1 MSVNAI
7 NAADAQQQKKSSM
20 GPAVAA
26 GTVLGAAGVGAGL
39 IWGGKTPS
47 LEEVFAQD
55 ADTFEASMKKAEE
68 KDSAS
73 AKTLRDE
80 MKAIG
85 EDADVKAK
93 QTAAETKA
101 QEVKDAIEGR
111 TDYENK
117 ATLDQA
123 VTDKKTALNEKEV
136 EVPKADGTEGTKKIK
151 YAEAKSEFEA
161 AENGVKNLAAD
172 AAEDAK
178 TAAKNKLEAA
188 KANLAQFDA
197 EANALKEAENAV
209 FDAKKVKFEADE
221 ATKTLREAATKASD
235 ELANARKGVIDKLK
249 DKNTVTEAF
258 GKIKKSLTEGK
269 GKAAAIYG
277 GIALAVG
284 LLAGAMLG
292 GKKEA

>member
-7 NAADAQQQKKSSM
+7 NAADAQQQKKSNVGSALAT
-20 GPAVAA
+20 GL
-26 GTVLGAAGVGAGL
+26 GLGAVGGTAGY

-80 MKAIG
+80 MQKI
-85 EDADVKAK
+85 DDNADVKAK
-93 QTAAETKA
+93 KTAADTKA
-101 QEVKDAIEGR
+101 NEVKAAIEGR

-123 VTDKKTALNEKEV
+123 VTDKKTALDTKEV
-136 EVPKADGTEGTKKIK
+136 EVPKADGTEGTRKIK
-151 YAEAKSEFEA
+151 YTEAKSEFEA
-161 AENGVKNLAAD
+161 AENEVKNLAAD
-172 AAEDAK
+172 AAEDVK

-221 ATKTLREAATKASD
+221 ATKTLREAASKASD
-235 ELANARKGVIDKLK
+235 ELATARKGVIDKLK
-249 DKNTVTEAF
+249 DNNAVTEAF
-258 GKIKKSLTEGK
+258 GKIRKALTEGK